1 MFDGKVDTIETRWG
15 YVLLELVVFN
25 RAMSEEEAL
34 YLHRNRNSIDLLSR
48 DDFVAL
54 VSYPTLKCGA
64 SPVPP
69 AFTAKASC
77 GSSGG
82 SQLPH
87 PMPLVKAWATL
98 CPSLLL
104 MGVIGNIPSFRRNSE
119 YLNLSYPPLLAYPRF
134 EKRGFASNGFIIV
147 EE

>member
-54 VSYPTLKCGA
+54 ITP
-64 SPVPP
+64 
-69 AFTAKASC
+69 
-77 GSSGG
+77 
-82 SQLPH
+82 
-87 PMPLVKAWATL
+87 
-98 CPSLLL
+98 
-104 MGVIGNIPSFRRNSE
+104 E
-119 YLNLSYPPLLAYPRF
+119 YSIYKIRD
-134 EKRGFASNGFIIV
+134 EIIV
-147 EE
+147 EGETGFE